1 MLPWTSGITLRLEYF
16 ALGGRGS
23 ESRRNENNKASDFLT
38 KRSGGIPKRSFRS
51 CAESAMLRSGFAIKV
66 SRGTSMDGT
75 DLIWCG
81 LKKEEEESESRRT
94 NSISRTN
101 SSMNDGLSEWMDG

>member
-1 MLPWTSGITLRLEYF
+1 MR
-16 ALGGRGS
+16 
-23 ESRRNENNKASDFLT
+23 

-81 LKKEEEESESRRT
+81 LKRKKEESESKRT

-101 SSMNDGLSEWMDG
+101 SKQHE